1 MVPIAVLGSVT
12 RQPIV
17 EILFG
22 FGKIT
27 APNLEVIAVTL
38 SVFLIGLTA
47 HSMIAVIARAFY
59 ARQDTVTP
67 VAAAVG
73 AVAVNCTLAAL
84 LVGPLGLPG
93 IALAIAIAT
102 WGEALVLLAILRG
115 RLVHFRLTGMARVG
129 VESIVGSAIAG
140 LAAWWLLER
149 LGDALGRDP
158 GRLVLVVELAVV
170 SAAFAAVYA
179 LVSVALRI
187 PELPSIVGVMV
198 DVFRRPARS

>member
-1 MVPIAVLGSVT
+1 
-12 RQPIV
+12 
-17 EILFG
+17 
-22 FGKIT
+22 
-27 APNLEVIAVTL
+27 
-38 SVFLIGLTA
+38 
-47 HSMIAVIARAFY
+47 
-59 ARQDTVTP
+59 
-67 VAAAVG
+67 
-73 AVAVNCTLAAL
+73 VAVNCTLAAL

-93 IALAIAIAT
+93 IALAIAIAA

-115 RLVHFRLTGMARVG
+115 RLVHFQLTGMARVG

-170 SAAFAAVYA
+170 SAAFGAVYA

-198 DVFRRPARS
+198 DVFRRPERS